1 MNEKTPFQKSR
12 RWLIGGLLLAAAGVL
27 VYAVYRPRPLL
38 VEVATVAT
46 GTFEQAIEEDGRLRI
61 STRFVITAPTQATLL
76 RPSLKV
82 GDLVKA
88 GDVLATLE
96 PVAPQMLDAR
106 TRSVL
111 QQRVGSADAARRAA
125 GAQVQRAQTALAQ
138 ATLEADRAAKLA
150 ADNFISPA
158 AREQATLARQSAQ
171 QALTAA
177 QAEQGMAVYAAAE
190 ARAALSRA
198 EPADRAD
205 ATGQG
210 TAADKPTAP
219 SLPTATSHSTGRWD
233 IKSPIDGQV
242 LKLYQ
247 DSAVTVTAGQPLLDI
262 GDTGAMEAVI
272 DVLSGE
278 VTQILP
284 GAPVRLS
291 PGSGAPAMQGKVT
304 RVEPVAF
311 TKVSALGIEE
321 QRVNVIVGLESA
333 ATGAQPATAGV
344 PPVAGASPAA
354 TPRTAVLLGDGY
366 RVDARITVSSHARA
380 LLVPTAALV
389 RDGQQWRVF
398 VVADGHARARP
409 VQLQDRN
416 ADVAWLKEG
425 LREGERVVLYPGS
438 MVSDG
443 QAVTVRGG

>member
-1 MNEKTPFQKSR
+1 MNEKTSLQKNR
-12 RWLIGGLLLAAAGVL
+12 RWLIGALLLAAAAVA
-27 VYAVYRPRPLL
+27 VYAVYQPRPLL
-38 VEVATVAT
+38 VEVATVAG

-61 STRFVITAPTQATLL
+61 STRYVITAPTQAALL

-82 GDLVKA
+82 GDTVKT

-96 PVAPQMLDAR
+96 PVAPQMIDAR

-125 GAQVQRAQTALAQ
+125 LAQVRRAQTALTQ
-138 ATLEADRAAKLA
+138 ATLEADRAARLA

-158 AREQATLARQSAQ
+158 ARDQATLTRQAAQ
-171 QALTAA
+171 QALVSA
-177 QAEQGMAVYAAAE
+177 QAEQGMADYAAAE
-190 ARAALSRA
+190 ARAALARA
-198 EPADRAD
+198 EP
-205 ATGQG
+205 
-210 TAADKPTAP
+210 
-219 SLPTATSHSTGRWD
+219 TATAHPTGRWG

-247 DSAVTVTAGQPLLDI
+247 DSAVPVSAGQPLLDI
-262 GDTGAMEAVI
+262 GNTAAMEAVI

-278 VTQILP
+278 VTQIKP

-291 PGSGAPAMQGKVT
+291 LGGGAPALQGKVT

-321 QRVNVIVGLESA
+321 QRVNVIVGLASA
-333 ATGAQPATAGV
+333 DNAAP
-344 PPVAGASPAA
+344 PAA
-354 TPRTAVLLGDGY
+354 GQLAAAPLGDGY
-366 RVDARITVSSHARA
+366 RVDARITVSSHPRV

-398 VVADGHARARP
+398 VVTDGHARARP

-416 ADVAWLKEG
+416 ADAAWLKDG

-438 MVSDG
+438 MVTDG
-443 QAVTVRGG
+443 QPVTVRGG

>member
-1 MNEKTPFQKSR
+1 MNEKTPLQKYR
-12 RWLIGGLLLAAAGVL
+12 RWLVGALLLAAAAAL

-46 GTFEQAIEEDGRLRI
+46 GTFEQTIEEDGRLRI
-61 STRFVITAPTQATLL
+61 KTRYVITAPTQASLL

-82 GDLVKA
+82 GDFVKT

-96 PVAPQMLDAR
+96 PAAPQMIDAR

-125 GAQVQRAQTALAQ
+125 AAQVQRAQTALAL
-138 ATLEADRAAKLA
+138 ATLEVDRATRLA
-150 ADNFISPA
+150 QENFISPA
-158 AREQATLARQSAQ
+158 ARDQSTLARQSAQ
-171 QALTAA
+171 QALNAA
-177 QAEQGMAVYAAAE
+177 QAEQGVADYAVAE
-190 ARAALSRA
+190 ARAALARA
-198 EPADRAD
+198 EPAA
-205 ATGQG
+205 AGQ
-210 TAADKPTAP
+210 A
-219 SLPTATSHSTGRWD
+219 SGRWD
-233 IKSPIDGQV
+233 IKSPVDGQV

-262 GDTGAMEAVI
+262 GNTTAMEAVI

-278 VTQILP
+278 VTQIQP

-291 PGSGAPAMQGKVT
+291 PGSGAPAMMGKVT

-321 QRVNVIVGLESA
+321 QRVNVIVDLE
-333 ATGAQPATAGV
+333 PATAGV
-344 PPVAGASPAA
+344 PPTAA
-354 TPRTAVLLGDGY
+354 QLGDGF
-366 RVDARITVSSHARA
+366 RVDARITVSSHSGA
-380 LLVPTAALV
+380 LLVSTAALV

-398 VVADGHARARP
+398 VVVDGHARARP

-416 ADVAWLKEG
+416 ADVAWLKDG
-425 LREGERVVLYPGS
+425 LREKEAVVLYPGS
-438 MVSDG
+438 MVTDG
-443 QAVTVRGG
+443 VAVKVRGG